1 MNFEKIAIMLAWIL
15 FTCFVAFM
23 GTFYIQREM
32 AKGAQLAN
40 KYANMLKDEGF
51 TGKRLIEGFSAATSY
66 QEINSQPLVN
76 FYIASCY
83 NSCCTGE
90 FQNGYVD
97 LKALEAIL
105 NHGVRGIDLE
115 IYMSLKNQPIIGA
128 GVHPQINSKIA
139 CQKHKYDSKGTY
151 NHVTVNEAFAL
162 IKNLGFSGP
171 PNNNDPL
178 FINLRIKASGNKDG
192 LYSSLADLIE
202 RHFKGHL
209 LGPSYASEGKDKLI
223 GKNLALAPLKSLKRK
238 IIIMVEDFC
247 DDYKQNKRFYAFV
260 NLSPTSSVSPK
271 GKIRVETGFSVANTV
286 SLSEFKKDN
295 LMSLCMTYPLNNPE
309 NNMVDNSNWQSHHAY
324 GCQFVFMNYSKLS
337 EKSQAGQRMKTYN
350 QKFRGR
356 GKQIILKPK
365 ELMWGPREIPIPKPM
380 NKPEEDPSVP
390 QKRCN
395 EITGECTKI

>member
-32 AKGAQLAN
+32 AKGPQLAN

-51 TGKRLIEGFSAATSY
+51 AGKRIIEGFSSATSY
-66 QEINSQPLVN
+66 QEINNQPLVN
-76 FYIASCY
+76 FYVASCY

-209 LGPSYASEGKDKLI
+209 LGP
-223 GKNLALAPLKSLKRK
+223 
-238 IIIMVEDFC
+238 
-247 DDYKQNKRFYAFV
+247 
-260 NLSPTSSVSPK
+260 
-271 GKIRVETGFSVANTV
+271 
-286 SLSEFKKDN
+286 
-295 LMSLCMTYPLNNPE
+295 
-309 NNMVDNSNWQSHHAY
+309 
-324 GCQFVFMNYSKLS
+324 
-337 EKSQAGQRMKTYN
+337 
-350 QKFRGR
+350 
-356 GKQIILKPK
+356 
-365 ELMWGPREIPIPKPM
+365 
-380 NKPEEDPSVP
+380 
-390 QKRCN
+390 
-395 EITGECTKI
+395 